1 MLESLMMI
9 LGISSSCLN
18 SDYVLKC
25 HTGRDNQNG
34 ILAVK
39 KEKEKLDIYMKIKK
53 RRIYSRLRVHEYG
66 IFVPANCVY

>member
-1 MLESLMMI
+1 MLEGLMMI
-9 LGISSSCLN
+9 LRISLSCLS

-39 KEKEKLDIYMKIKK
+39 KEKKLDIYMEIKK

-66 IFVPANCVY
+66 IFVPVNCVY